1 MNNHNRQA
9 VRTAHPIKTD
19 TVLAAYL
26 KEQQQNWRLSVGQH
40 GLNQENINLRKRLRS
55 TQIELA
61 QLKATRE
68 AMIVRLSW
76 SVVVAFLGAAL
87 AGWHVSAVIG
97 ITLFV
102 VVLRGVWAGVFNVK
116 R

>member
-1 MNNHNRQA
+1 MTNQSIQA
-9 VRTAHPIKTD
+9 VRPTHPIKTD

-26 KEQQQNWRLSVGQH
+26 KEQQQNMRLSVDQH
-40 GLNQENINLRKRLRS
+40 GLNQENAQLRRQLRS

-68 AMIVRLSW
+68 TMIVRMSW
-76 SVVVAFLGAAL
+76 SVVMAFLGAAL
-87 AGWHVSAVIG
+87 VGWHVAALVG

-102 VVLRGVWAGVFNVK
+102 VLLRGVWAGVFNVK

>member
-1 MNNHNRQA
+1 MTNQSIQA

-26 KEQQQNWRLSVGQH
+26 KEQQQNMRLSLGQH
-40 GLNQENINLRKRLRS
+40 GLNQENAQLRRQLRS

-68 AMIVRLSW
+68 TLIIRLSW

-97 ITLFV
+97 IALFLV
-102 VVLRGVWAGVFNVK
+102 LLRGVWAGVFNVK